1 MKQSTPPIALRENE
15 PMVRHTSWRIGGTA
29 RYYGE
34 VNNIEDALA
43 LVAWAKTQQ
52 LDLIWIGGGTNILV
66 QDSGFPGII
75 VRYIAQEWRI
85 KEEGDI
91 GILHVDSGT
100 IVASLARRMG
110 NLGWA
115 GLEWAEGIPGTI
127 GGAIFGNAGSYGSD
141 ISAILLNVHLLVGD
155 HVEHWPASKMNF
167 GYRRSILKDGEY
179 KNAETQPLIIGAD
192 LRMRRGDPKVLAATM
207 ARIAAERKNN
217 APFGRTCGSVFKNP
231 IGYSA
236 GQLID
241 QAGLKGTRLG
251 DAEISQRH
259 ANYIINLGNATS
271 ADVLGLIGIA
281 REAVRSKFG
290 IELELEVR
298 VI

>member
-1 MKQSTPPIALRENE
+1 MA
-15 PMVRHTSWRIGGTA
+15 RHTSWRIGGSV

-34 VNNIEDALA
+34 VSRLEDALA
-43 LVAWAKTQQ
+43 LVAWAKAQD
-52 LDLIWIGGGTNILV
+52 LDLIWMGGGTNILI
-66 QDSGFPGII
+66 QDAGFPGII
-75 VRYIAQEWRI
+75 VRYVAQEWQI
-85 KEEGDI
+85 EEQDDVGV
-91 GILHVDSGT
+91 LRVDSGA

-141 ISAILLNVHLLVGD
+141 ISAILLGVRVLIGD
-155 HVEHWPASKMNF
+155 QVEEWPASRMEF
-167 GYRRSILKDGEY
+167 GYRRSVLKDG
-179 KNAETQPLIIGAD
+179 AHMIAGPPPLIVGAS
-192 LRMRRGDPKVLAATM
+192 LRMRRGDPKVLASTM

-241 QAGLKGTRLG
+241 RAGLKGTRLG

-259 ANYIINLGNATS
+259 ANYIINLGGATS
-271 ADVLGLIGIA
+271 SDVLGLIEIA
-281 REAVRSKFG
+281 REAVRNKFG

>member
-1 MKQSTPPIALRENE
+1 MNHSKPPIPLREDE
-15 PMVRHTSWRIGGTA
+15 PMARHTSWRIGGPA

-34 VNNIEDALA
+34 VSRVEDALA
-43 LVAWAKTQQ
+43 VMAWAKAEQ
-52 LDLIWIGGGTNILV
+52 LDLIWMGGGTNVLV
-66 QDSGFPGII
+66 QDAGFAGVI
-75 VRYIAQEWRI
+75 VRYVAQEWHI
-85 KEEGDI
+85 EEQEDV
-91 GILHVDSGT
+91 GILHVDSGAS
-100 IVASLARRMG
+100 VASLARRMG

-127 GGAIFGNAGSYGSD
+127 GGAVFGNAGSYGSD
-141 ISAILLNVHLLVGD
+141 ISAILLGVSVIMEN
-155 HVEHWPASKMNF
+155 HVEQWPASRMGF
-167 GYRRSILKDGEY
+167 GYRRSVLKDGEHSS
-179 KNAETQPLIIGAD
+179 TGVPPLIVGAS

-241 QAGLKGTRLG
+241 RAGLKGTRLG

-259 ANYIINLGNATS
+259 ANYIINLGGATS
-271 ADVLGLIGIA
+271 ADVLGLIEIA
-281 REAVRSKFG
+281 REAVRNKFG

-298 VI
+298 LI